1 MEAWVM
7 IAIALATFVLLYL
20 VWSRKSAPRAPAALD
35 TSAAP
40 AASAPSAPPAGI
52 AKQRKA
58 VEVTDAELEQYLQ
71 DPSKPCVVL
80 FHSPGC
86 GHCKAMLPAFQQ
98 YGQVA
103 GANVHVL
110 MIDCSRFFNVAE
122 RFKIGGFPTIKL
134 VDKGKEV
141 KEYEG
146 DRKVG
151 SFMAFHSGN

>member
-20 VWSRKSAPRAPAALD
+20 VWSRKPASAPSAALESAP
-35 TSAAP
+35 TS
-40 AASAPSAPPAGI
+40 SAPSAPPAGI

-58 VEVTDAELEQYLQ
+58 VDVSDAELEQYMQ

-103 GANVHVL
+103 GNNVHVL

-134 VDKGKEV
+134 IEKGKEV